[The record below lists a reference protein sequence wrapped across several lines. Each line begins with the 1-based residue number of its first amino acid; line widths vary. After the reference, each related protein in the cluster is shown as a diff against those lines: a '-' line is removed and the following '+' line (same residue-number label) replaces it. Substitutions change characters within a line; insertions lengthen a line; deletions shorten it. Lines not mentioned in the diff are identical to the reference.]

1 MSTQSQDGET
11 KLSQAVLEDFIE
23 AGVMEKEIE
32 ININFDIIQQVSSQL
47 YTNPRRAV
55 EELVCNSYD
64 AGATECYVTTPDGP
78 SDVLR
83 VLDNGVSMDD
93 DGLEW
98 LWQIADSPKRRLEE
112 DEDAPRI
119 DNGRQQIGK
128 FGVGKL
134 AAFALG
140 NELAHVATRDG
151 VTRIVNVNQSEIEG
165 HDTDSPPTCEVYR
178 MPEDEARD
186 YLGAYL
192 DDIPDPWDQEGES
205 WDSWTLAVVDDINQ
219 ESAGRNLKAEYLDRM
234 LATAIP
240 LSTQF
245 TIHLNNREIE
255 DREPEPDSLVELYV
269 SEDEDFRSNLQKELK
284 SFWVDWSDEY
294 DEEDDVPEELYE
306 CDTTTIEDYEQ
317 DDGETEMRD
326 ALRVPMLGPVAGEGA
341 IYEGSLTTGKRE
353 DRDLSDEGY
362 RVKVKG
368 KLLNRGQPLF
378 GTKAKSHKYWN
389 RFLAEIEVPEL
400 DDDILV
406 QRDSVNESSPRPG
419 LTRTVLD
426 RIFNDLR
433 SRASKLEEEDDI
445 DPGSFGERLNTLS
458 PFKGPKALEGLSDEG
473 EFPDRGLDDVDVEM
487 AQLGRSNDA
496 VDYSSGDQTIYIND
510 DHPLFDGLKNK
521 DSPTSLQKVIGE
533 ALAGSLLAMGYLS
546 YNEVRE
552 DLIQDGK
559 EVSEKVLRSAAL
571 YIEDEVK
578 YHLREL
584 DRTSYE
590 GDTPFERAIVD
601 AMRSMGLATRHE
613 GGSGDSDGIIEIS
626 RPGQPNF
633 RISIEA
639 KGSGGTVDHS
649 DVKIGTVRDHMKKDE
664 CDYAVVI
671 AREFQLDGQGADE
684 DSNLLDQIHDD
695 DYDDVSLLQLDALM
709 ELLKLHRRRGFTFD
723 QVLDIFRNEKHPD
736 GHVDLVYDV
745 WQEMPAE
752 TGLVRAVLEAS
763 FRVQNDDDVNKP
775 TVGMILRDEEIRDMG
790 EVKEEEIVSILT
802 AAHAD
807 TSMVQ
812 IDEDGRY
819 YSMHQRPDQI
829 IEEMGRDDY
838 GDN

>member
-1 MSTQSQDGET
+1 MATHGQESEAQ
-11 KLSQAVLEDFIE
+11 LSQAVLEDFME
-23 AGVMEKEIE
+23 AGVKEREVE

-64 AGATECYVTTPDGP
+64 AGATECYVTTPD
-78 SDVLR
+78 SATDVLR

-112 DEDAPRI
+112 DDAPRI
-119 DNGRQQIGK
+119 LHGRQQIGK

-140 NELAHVATRDG
+140 NELAHVATREG
-151 VTRIVNVNQSEIEG
+151 VTRIVSVNQSEIEG
-165 HDTDSPPTCEVYR
+165 HDTDSPPTCEIYR
-178 MPEDEARD
+178 MPEPEARE

-192 DDIPDPWDQEGES
+192 DEIPDPWESDGED
-205 WDSWTLAVVDDINQ
+205 WDSWTLAVVDDIN
-219 ESAGRNLKAEYLDRM
+219 EDSAGRNLKAEYLDRM
-234 LATAIP
+234 LSTAIP

-245 TIHLNNREIE
+245 TIHLNGHEIE
-255 DREPEPDSLVELYV
+255 DRDPEPDPIVDLNITS
-269 SEDEDFRSNLQKELK
+269 DEDFQTNLQKELK
-284 SFWVDWSDEY
+284 AFWVDWSDQY
-294 DEEDDVPEELYE
+294 DEEDDVPADLYE
-306 CDTTTIEDYEQ
+306 CKTTTIKDYEQ
-317 DDGETEMRD
+317 DEDGEIETRD
-326 ALRVPMLGPVAGEGA
+326 ALHVPVLGPVAGSGA
-341 IYEGSLTTGKRE
+341 IYESSLTTGKRE

-362 RVKVKG
+362 RVKIKG

-400 DDDILV
+400 DEDILV
-406 QRDSVNESSPRPG
+406 QRDSVDESSPKPE

-433 SRASKLEEEDDI
+433 SRASALEDEDDV

-458 PFKGPKALEGLSDEG
+458 PFKAPEALQGLAEDG
-473 EFPDRGLDDVDVEM
+473 EFPDNGLDDVDVEM
-487 AQLGRSNDA
+487 AQLGRGNDA
-496 VDYSSGDQTIYIND
+496 VDYASEDQTIYIND

-521 DSPTSLQKVIGE
+521 DSPASLQKVIGE

-546 YNEVRE
+546 YNNVRE

-559 EVSEKVLRSAAL
+559 EVSEMVLRSAAL

-584 DRTSYE
+584 ERTSYE
-590 GDTPFERAIVD
+590 GDTPFEQAIVD
-601 AMRSMGLATRHE
+601 AMRSMGLAARHE

-639 KGSGGTVDHS
+639 KGSTGTVDHS

-664 CDYAVVI
+664 CDHAVVI
-671 AREFQLDGQGADE
+671 AREFQLDGQAADE
-684 DSNLLDQIHDD
+684 DSNLLDQVQDD
-695 DYDDVSLLQLDALM
+695 DYDDVSLLQLDALK
-709 ELLKLHRRRGFTFD
+709 ELLKLHRQRGFTFD
-723 QVLDIFRNEKHPD
+723 QVLDIFRNQKHPD
-736 GHVDLVYDV
+736 DHCDHVHEV
-745 WQEMPAE
+745 WQELPVE
-752 TGLVRAVLEAS
+752 TGLVQTVLEAS
-763 FRVQNDDDVNKP
+763 FRIQNDDDVNDP
-775 TVGMILRDEEIRDMG
+775 TVGMILRDEEIRSMG
-790 EVKEEEIVSILT
+790 QVQERDIVSILT
-802 AAHAD
+802 AAAAD
-807 TSMVQ
+807 TNMVQ
-812 IDEDGRY
+812 IDDDGRY
-819 YSMHQRPDQI
+819 YSIHQRPDQI
-829 IEEMGRDDY
+829 IEEMGRTES
-838 GDN
+838 GDS

>member
-1 MSTQSQDGET
+1 MSTLSEDGE
-11 KLSQAVLEDFIE
+11 KQLSQAVLEDFIE
-23 AGVMEKEIE
+23 AGVKEKEVE

-64 AGATECYVTTPDGP
+64 AGTTECYVTTPDAP

-98 LWQIADSPKRRLEE
+98 LWQIADSPKRQLKE
-112 DEDAPRI
+112 DDAPRI
-119 DNGRQQIGK
+119 LNGRQQIGK

-140 NELAHVATRDG
+140 NELAHVATRNG
-151 VTRIVNVNQSEIEG
+151 ITRIVNVSQSEIEG
-165 HDTDSPPTCEVYR
+165 HDTDSPPICEIYR

-186 YLGAYL
+186 HLGAYL
-192 DDIPDPWDQEGES
+192 DDIPDPWDQGSES
-205 WDSWTLAVVDDINQ
+205 WDSWTLAVVDDIN
-219 ESAGRNLKAEYLDRM
+219 EDSAGRNLKAEYLNRM
-234 LATAIP
+234 LSTAIP

-245 TIHLNNREIE
+245 TIHLNGREIE
-255 DREPEPDSLVELYV
+255 ERDPESDILVNLDV

-284 SFWVDWSDEY
+284 AFWVDWSDQY
-294 DEEDDVPEELYE
+294 DEEDDVPTELYE

-317 DDGETEMRD
+317 DENDDTESRD
-326 ALRVPMLGPVAGEGA
+326 ALRVPRLGPVAGGGA
-341 IYEGSLTTGKRE
+341 IYETSLTSGKRE

-378 GTKAKSHKYWN
+378 GTKAKSHKFWN

-406 QRDSVNESSPRPG
+406 QRDSVNESSPRPD

-433 SRASKLEEEDDI
+433 TRASSLEEEDDL
-445 DPGSFGERLNTLS
+445 DPGSFGDRLNTLS
-458 PFKGPKALEGLSDEG
+458 PFKAPKALQGLSEEG
-473 EFPDRGLDDVDVEM
+473 EFPDKGLEDVDVEM
-487 AQLGRSNDA
+487 VELGRSNDA
-496 VDYSSGDQTIYIND
+496 VDYSSSDETIYIND

-546 YNEVRE
+546 YNDVRE

-559 EVSEKVLRSAAL
+559 EVSEMVLRSAAL

-578 YHLREL
+578 YHIREL
-584 DRTSYE
+584 DQTSYE
-590 GDTPFERAIVD
+590 GDTPFEQAIVD

-613 GGSGDSDGIIEIS
+613 GGSGDSDGILEIS

-639 KGSGGTVDHS
+639 KGSGDTVDHS
-649 DVKIGTVRDHMKKDE
+649 DVKIGTVRDHMKKDD

-684 DSNLLDQIHDD
+684 DSNLLDQITDD
-695 DYDDVSLLQLDALM
+695 DYADVSLLQLDALK
-709 ELLKLHRRRGFTFD
+709 ELLKLHRKRGFTFD
-723 QVLDIFRNEKHPD
+723 QVLDIFQNEKHPD
-736 GHVDLVYDV
+736 DHVDHVQDV
-745 WQEMPAE
+745 WREMPAE

-763 FRVQNDDDVNKP
+763 FRVQNDEDVNKP
-775 TVGMILRDEEIRDMG
+775 AVGMILRDEEIRDMG
-790 EVKEEEIVSILT
+790 EVKEADIVSILS
-802 AAHAD
+802 AASAD
-807 TSMVQ
+807 TTMVQ
-812 IDEDGRY
+812 IDEEGRY
-819 YSMHQRPDQI
+819 YSINQRPDQI
-829 IEEMGRDDY
+829 IEEMGRSGSVDE
-838 GDN
+838 